1 MNDKIVC
8 IYIITNNIT
17 KERYIGQTRNYHRRV
32 WQHKSAAKNGSK
44 LKISQAI
51 AKYGNDNFTFSILE
65 ECSIEQLNE
74 KERYYIDKF
83 KPEYNICAGG
93 LGPNGLHLSDEEKE
107 RSRRA
112 AKKQWEELS
121 PEQKQHVID
130 KQLTGPAKGHKVSA
144 ETREKLRKANLGKKQ
159 TAATLNKRIPKL
171 RQALKG
177 NHNANKKVTC
187 FETGQTFESI
197 KQAAEFVGINPSNIT
212 SVLKGR
218 QRTAGG
224 YKWIYQM

>member
-1 MNDKIVC
+1 MNNKTVC
-8 IYIITNNIT
+8 IYMITNIIT
-17 KERYIGQTRNYHRRV
+17 KERYIGQTRNYQRRV

-51 AKYGNDNFTFSILE
+51 AVYGMDNFTFSILE

-83 KPEYNICAGG
+83 KPEYNVCAGG
-93 LGPNGLHLSDEEKE
+93 LGPNGLHLSDKEKE
-107 RSRRA
+107 RSRHA

-121 PEQKQHVID
+121 LEQKQHVVD
-130 KQLTGPAKGHKVSA
+130 NQLIGPAKGHKVSA

-159 TAATLNKRIPKL
+159 TMATLNKRIPKI

-177 NHNANKKVTC
+177 NHNGNKKVTC
-187 FETGQTFESI
+187 VETGQTFESI
-197 KQAAEFVGINPSNIT
+197 KQAAEFIGVNPSNIT
-212 SVLKGR
+212 CVLKGK

-224 YKWIYQM
+224 YRWIYQM